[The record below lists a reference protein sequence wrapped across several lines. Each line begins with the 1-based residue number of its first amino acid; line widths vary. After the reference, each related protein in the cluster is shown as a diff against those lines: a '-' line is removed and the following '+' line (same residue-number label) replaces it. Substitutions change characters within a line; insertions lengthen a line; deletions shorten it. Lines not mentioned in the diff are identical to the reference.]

1 MTNPKDTP
9 SPQPPDGFAS
19 WLDFAV
25 ETFDTRGPW
34 FESLFLD
41 DHGALALDGDASR
54 DS

>member
-41 DHGALALDGDASR
+41 DHGVDVLSSWNPLVR
-54 DS
+54 